1 MDESEEFETPGATD
15 GVGKEVNRLG
25 PITSLTDE
33 ALLRS
38 AMAGV
43 QEAWTELVERYNRKG
58 MRVIRRQINDPYLAE
73 DIMQN
78 LWSTLVTAVQRQL
91 PDSFAALFHTL
102 LKRRLIDEL
111 RKRGRT
117 REAAI
122 LDGSSADE
130 DGEGRSLLEQQA
142 ADTPDPLEATL
153 RSDEERILQQALDN
167 LPDHY
172 RRTIEAR
179 HLEGL
184 SNKETARL
192 LVAEGLAPDEDGVD
206 KRVENYYYRGLKE
219 LRRQLETLGYEH
231 RGGTRT

>member
-1 MDESEEFETPGATD
+1 M
-15 GVGKEVNRLG
+15 G

-38 AMAGV
+38 AMTGA
-43 QEAWTELVERYNRKG
+43 QEAWAELVGRYHGKG
-58 MRVIRRQINDPYLAE
+58 LRIIRRQIGDPYLAE

-78 LWSTLVTAVQRQL
+78 LWSTLVTAVTRQ
-91 PDSFAALFHTL
+91 PPESFAALFHTL

-122 LDGSSADE
+122 LDGSTPDE
-130 DGEGRSLLEQQA
+130 EGEGRSLLAQQA
-142 ADTPDPLEATL
+142 ADTPDPLEATV
-153 RSDEERILQQALDN
+153 RSDEERILQQALEN

-179 HLEGL
+179 HLQGL

-192 LVAEGLAPDEDGVD
+192 LVAEGLVPVEDGAE

-219 LRRQLETLGYEH
+219 LRRQLETLGYEYQ
-231 RGGTRT
+231 GGTRT

>member
-1 MDESEEFETPGATD
+1 M
-15 GVGKEVNRLG
+15 G

-43 QEAWTELVERYNRKG
+43 QEAWTELVGRYHGKG
-58 MRVIRRQINDPYLAE
+58 MRIIRRQIGDPYLAE

-78 LWSTLVTAVQRQL
+78 LWSTLVSAVKRQP

-111 RKRGRT
+111 RRRGRT

-122 LDGSSADE
+122 LDATQTDRE
-130 DGEGRSLLEQQA
+130 GEGRSLLEQQA
-142 ADTPDPLEATL
+142 AETPDPLEVAV
-153 RSDEERILQQALDN
+153 RSDEERLLQQAMEN

-179 HLEGL
+179 HLQGL
-184 SNKETARL
+184 SNRETARI
-192 LVAEGLAPDEDGVD
+192 LVAEGLVPNEDGAE

-219 LRRQLETLGYEH
+219 LRRQLEALGYEH

>member
-1 MDESEEFETPGATD
+1 
-15 GVGKEVNRLG
+15 LG
-25 PITSLTDE
+25 STHTQTDE

-38 AMAGV
+38 ALSGG
-43 QEAWTELVERYNRKG
+43 QEAWTELVERYNQRG
-58 MRVIRRQINDPYLAE
+58 VRIIRRQINDPYLAE

-78 LWSTLVTAVQRQL
+78 LWTSLIQTVRRQP

-122 LDGSSADE
+122 LDSSLDGAE
-130 DGEGRSLLEQQA
+130 GEGRSLLESRA
-142 ADTPDPLEATL
+142 SEEPNPLEEAV
-153 RSDEERILQQALDN
+153 RSEEHSLLQRAMAN

-172 RRTIEAR
+172 RLTIEAR
-179 HLEGL
+179 QLQGL

-192 LVAEGLAPDEDGVD
+192 LVAEGLVSEESGAE
-206 KRVENYYYRGLKE
+206 KRAENYYYRGLAE
-219 LRRQLETLGYEH
+219 LARQLKALGYDH
-231 RGGTRT
+231 GGGTRT

>member
-1 MDESEEFETPGATD
+1 M
-15 GVGKEVNRLG
+15 G
-25 PITSLTDE
+25 PITTLTDE

-38 AMAGV
+38 AMAGA
-43 QEAWTELVERYNRKG
+43 QEAWAELVERYHGKG
-58 MRVIRRQINDPYLAE
+58 MRIIRRQIGDPYLAE

-78 LWSTLVTAVQRQL
+78 LWSTLVTTVRRQQ

-122 LDGSSADE
+122 LDGATPDNQ
-130 DGEGRSLLEQQA
+130 GEGRSLLEQQA
-142 ADTPDPLEATL
+142 ADTGDPLEATV
-153 RSDEERILQQALDN
+153 RSDEERILQQALEN

-179 HLEGL
+179 HMQGL

-192 LVAEGLAPDEDGVD
+192 LVAEGLVPNEDGVE

>member
-1 MDESEEFETPGATD
+1 M
-15 GVGKEVNRLG
+15 G

-33 ALLRS
+33 ALLQS
-38 AMAGV
+38 AMAGS
-43 QEAWTELVERYNRKG
+43 QEAWGALVERYHRKG
-58 MRVIRRQINDPYLAE
+58 MRIIRRQMNDPYLAE

-78 LWSTLVTAVQRQL
+78 LWSTLVVAVKRQL

-102 LKRRLIDEL
+102 LKRRVVDEL

-122 LDGSSADE
+122 LDSAQPDGE
-130 DGEGRSLLEQQA
+130 GEGRSLLEQQS
-142 ADTPDPLEATL
+142 ADGPSPMEETVRA
-153 RSDEERILQQALDN
+153 DEERLLQQAMGN

-172 RRTIEAR
+172 RRT
-179 HLEGL
+179 LEGRLFQDL

-192 LVAEGLAPDEDGVD
+192 LMTEGLVPDDDGAE

-219 LRRQLETLGYEH
+219 LRRQLKALGYEH